1 MNASNNTRQ
10 KLLKKFSRNLSG
22 WLLIAPSLFLFI
34 FLIWRPIVVGISYS
48 FFDLKGFSPIEFIG
62 FENYKNVLSDTN
74 FIQTLWNTI
83 KYVIW
88 SLVIGFL
95 PPFICAILINEML
108 HLKGFFRVT
117 TYLPVVIPGIAVSL
131 IWRMMY
137 LDSTGGLLNMI
148 LIKLGGEA
156 TRWLSNPDLV
166 IPLIIIAMP
175 WNTFGGTMVMYLSV
189 IQGIN
194 KELYEAASLDGANIP
209 QRLRYVLIPHMR
221 GMLLLMLINQII
233 GVFNITEQPLT
244 MTGGGP
250 NGASMSLGLT
260 NYFYAFKY
268 GHYDKSLA
276 LGVIIFIILFA
287 LTLVYFT
294 ADKKIND

>member
-166 IPLIIIAMP
+166 IPLIIIAMT